1 MLNLIFDTKFYDLG
15 FWGSEIYT
23 EVCPMVRSYKNNFV
37 SLIESMQ
44 KKRSSST
51 KRSRNIIPL
60 TEKTDRNKTERSKK

>member
-23 EVCPMVRSYKNNFV
+23 EVCPMVRRYKNNFV

-44 KKRSSST
+44 KK
-51 KRSRNIIPL
+51 
-60 TEKTDRNKTERSKK
+60 TEQQYETVKEYYSFDRKN